1 MHIGTFDTPLNKSP
15 KEISGDIVT
24 LAESMKTK
32 NDKIIVSNIVCYA
45 GSFREKVLEVNAHL
59 EEICAEKNIAV
70 ITHSNI
76 NPKRHLSKSR
86 LHINDATLSVL
97 VRNFRAFLA
106 NLD

>member
-1 MHIGTFDTPLNKSP
+1 MKPTQTDFKPKIFVVHIGTFDPPLNKSP

-24 LAESMKTK
+24 LAESMKTE
-32 NDKIIVSNIVCYA
+32 NNKIIVSSIVCYA
-45 GSFREKVLEVNAHL
+45 GSLREKVVEVNAHL

-86 LHINDATLSVL
+86 
-97 VRNFRAFLA
+97 
-106 NLD
+106 